1 VCFVQSFIHLIEV
14 MGYLGYF
21 YVENKSF
28 EFRSN
33 VQGGVQLA
41 EKSRGKTREV
51 IMAWPTIYWL
61 VSALRL
67 FVEQ

>member
-1 VCFVQSFIHLIEV
+1 VSFVQSLLYLIGELIGG

-41 EKSRGKTREV
+41 EKSRGKLER
-51 IMAWPTIYWL
+51 
-61 VSALRL
+61 
-67 FVEQ
+67 

>member
-1 VCFVQSFIHLIEV
+1 

-41 EKSRGKTREV
+41 EKSRGKTQEV
-51 IMAWPTIYWL
+51 IMASHFL
-61 VSALRL
+61 VSECMGL
-67 FVEQ
+67 FVKQ

>member
-1 VCFVQSFIHLIEV
+1 VCFVQSFIHLIGV

-51 IMAWPTIYWL
+51 IMA
-61 VSALRL
+61 
-67 FVEQ
+67 